1 MKPARYHQPQSEDR
15 TGLGLGVSLAAHAL
29 LIGALALGTRWHTA
43 ATEAGVLN
51 AELWSAV
58 PQIAGAAP
66 APAPAPA
73 PQPAPP
79 PPRPTPLPPEP
90 DRTAER
96 AAEREAQ
103 IAREQAKAKELQQA
117 RAKAEREQAERD
129 KAAKEKAERER
140 QKKEKDQAARDK
152 AATDRAAQQARDEQ
166 LRRMQAQ
173 LGSGTGEAGS
183 GQAARNTGATLRG
196 YGALVVAAV
205 KPNIVFA
212 DAISGNPQTDVE
224 VRVALT
230 GDIVSR
236 RIVKSSGNKAWDD
249 AVLRAIDRTGALPRN
264 PNGSIPPVMTLG
276 FKPRD

>member
-1 MKPARYHQPQSEDR
+1 MKPVRHHQPLSEDR
-15 TGLGLGVSLAAHAL
+15 TGLGLGVSLTAHAL
-29 LIGALALGTRWHTA
+29 LVGALALGTRWHTA

-66 APAPAPA
+66 VPAPAPT
-73 PQPAPP
+73 PTPTPAPP
-79 PPRPTPLPPEP
+79 PPRPAPPPPEP
-90 DRTAER
+90 DR

-117 RAKAEREQAERD
+117 RKAKAEREQAERD
-129 KAAKEKAERER
+129 KAAKEQAERER
-140 QKKEKDQAARDK
+140 QKKEKDKASRDK
-152 AATDRAAQQARDEQ
+152 AAADRAAQQARDEQ

-173 LGSGTGEAGS
+173 LGSGAGEAGS
-183 GQAARNTGATLRG
+183 GQAARNTGAALRG

-212 DAISGNPQTDVE
+212 DTISGNPQTDVE
-224 VRVALT
+224 VRVALSGEIT
-230 GDIVSR
+230 SR

-249 AVLRAIDRTGALPRN
+249 AVLRAIDRTATLPRN
-264 PNGSIPPVMTLG
+264 PSGSIPPVMTLG